1 MILFVIISTLFQGNS
16 KIVLRASSIS
26 TSITYI
32 CSNCFIDNV
41 KVNFYY
47 DIGAYYVCM
56 YVCSIFYGTM
66 NGGTVSCRNV
76 NVSNAVNDVISWNVI
91 GIRFQDKKCEWTRS
105 IRTKTILECSYKR
118 QKRYIFRNR
127 ERNDQIP

>member
-16 KIVLRASSIS
+16 RIVLRASSIS

-56 YVCSIFYGTM
+56 YVCMYVVYFT
-66 NGGTVSCRNV
+66 
-76 NVSNAVNDVISWNVI
+76 A
-91 GIRFQDKKCEWTRS
+91 QWTA
-105 IRTKTILECSYKR
+105 
-118 QKRYIFRNR
+118 
-127 ERNDQIP
+127 ERLVVATLTSVTPLMT

>member
-1 MILFVIISTLFQGNS
+1 MILFVIISTLFQDNS
-16 KIVLRASSIS
+16 RIVLRASSIS

-66 NGGTVSCRNV
+66 NSGTVSCRNV
-76 NVSNAVNDVISWNVI
+76 NVNSAVNDVISWNVI
-91 GIRFQDKKCEWTRS
+91 GIRFQDKKCE
-105 IRTKTILECSYKR
+105 
-118 QKRYIFRNR
+118 
-127 ERNDQIP
+127 